1 MPSQVRAGAQDAS
14 RRPAGGTSR
23 RRDVIAADAVY
34 DALDM
39 ALRVAERAEIEAVRS
54 VFEAGA
60 DRGLDVT
67 AEEVRG
73 VLCSA
78 TRLLPW
84 DVSVNRALGLGLVS
98 SATDDD
104 VDAVLDFYRRQGTS
118 CAIAVAPRAEPH
130 DLERRL
136 KGRGF
141 TKADVYAL
149 FSTRPRPMERPR
161 SRLRVER
168 VPAGAGAEFAKIV
181 VDAYKL
187 PVSVREWIEA
197 ITGAPGWTCY
207 VTYAADEPAGVGA
220 LYVAGE
226 LGWLAY
232 AGTLPEHRRRGS
244 QSLLFAARIEDALRS
259 GVRTVAT
266 AATLSPDGRP
276 TSAYRNI
283 VRSGMKLLYKGSNFV
298 IDAVE

>member
-1 MPSQVRAGAQDAS
+1 
-14 RRPAGGTSR
+14 
-23 RRDVIAADAVY
+23 
-34 DALDM
+34 M
-39 ALRVAERAEIEAVRS
+39 ALRAAERAEIAAVRS
-54 VFEAGA
+54 VFEAGVKG
-60 DRGLDVT
+60 GLDVT
-67 AEEVRG
+67 AEDVRG

-84 DVSVNRALGLGLVS
+84 DVGINRALGLGLVS
-98 SATDDD
+98 GATDDD
-104 VDAVLDFYRRQGTS
+104 VDAVLSFYRRQGTS

-130 DLERRL
+130 ELARRL
-136 KGRGF
+136 QERGF
-141 TKADVYAL
+141 TKGDVYAL
-149 FSTRPRPMERPR
+149 FSTRPRQTERPR
-161 SRLRVER
+161 SRLRVEPVTPGSR
-168 VPAGAGAEFAKIV
+168 SEFADIV

-187 PVSVREWIEA
+187 PVSVRTWIEA
-197 ITGAPGWTCY
+197 IAGAPGWTCY
-207 VTYAADEPAGVGA
+207 VTYAGDEPAGVGA
-220 LYVAGE
+220 LYVAGD

-266 AATLSPDGRP
+266 AVTLPPDGRP

-283 VRSGMKLLYKGSNFV
+283 VRSGMKLLYKGSDFV

>member
-1 MPSQVRAGAQDAS
+1 
-14 RRPAGGTSR
+14 
-23 RRDVIAADAVY
+23 
-34 DALDM
+34 M
-39 ALRVAERAEIEAVRS
+39 ALRAAERAEIAAVRS

-60 DRGLDVT
+60 ERGLDVI
-67 AEEVRG
+67 AEDVHG

-84 DVSVNRALGLGLVS
+84 DVSINRAVGLGLVS

-104 VDAVLDFYRRQGTS
+104 LDAVLSFYRRQGTS
-118 CAIAVAPRAEPH
+118 CAIAVAPRAQPH
-130 DLERRL
+130 DLARRL
-136 KGRGF
+136 EERGF
-141 TKADVYAL
+141 TKGDVYAL
-149 FSTRPRPMERPR
+149 FSTRPRRTERPR
-161 SRLRVER
+161 SKLRVER
-168 VPAGAGAEFAKIV
+168 VPTGAGADFADIV
-181 VDAYKL
+181 VDVYKL

-197 ITGAPGWTCY
+197 IADAPGWTCY

-220 LYVAGE
+220 LNVAGG

-232 AGTLPEHRRRGS
+232 GGTLSEHRRRGS

-266 AATLSPDGRP
+266 AVSLPPDGRP

-283 VRSGMKLLYKGSNFV
+283 VRSGMKLLYKGSDFV

>member
-1 MPSQVRAGAQDAS
+1 
-14 RRPAGGTSR
+14 
-23 RRDVIAADAVY
+23 
-34 DALDM
+34 M
-39 ALRVAERAEIEAVRS
+39 ALHAAERAEIEAVRS

-60 DRGLDVT
+60 ERGLDVA
-67 AEEVRG
+67 AEDVHG

-84 DVSVNRALGLGLVS
+84 DVSVNRALGLGLGS
-98 SATDDD
+98 FATDED

-130 DLERRL
+130 DLARRL
-136 KGRGF
+136 EERGF
-141 TKADVYAL
+141 TKADVYAM
-149 FSTRPRPMERPR
+149 FSSRPRQMERPR

-168 VPAGAGAEFAKIV
+168 VPAGGGAEFAEIV

-197 ITGAPGWTCY
+197 IAAAPGWTCY

-220 LYVAGE
+220 LYVAGD

-232 AGTLPEHRRRGS
+232 AGTLREHRRRGS

-266 AATLSPDGRP
+266 AATLPPEGRP
-276 TSAYRNI
+276 TPAYRNI
-283 VRSGMKLLYKGSNFV
+283 VRGGMKLLYKGSDFV
-298 IDAVE
+298 VDAVE